1 MLFKLD
7 FLIYVRQNNTS
18 HTTQNSATEMKNTTL
33 LSSRMK
39 VQAQPLLLLLQ
50 DQLCSAFYQ
59 CRGSPCLSLSSCRRM
74 LRDSEIGSPKLC
86 LLKMLEKELCLKKQN
101 KTNRKPPKSS
111 KWRCSKMTKKGEGG
125 KKEQKEKG
133 GFFNSQI

>member
-1 MLFKLD
+1 
-7 FLIYVRQNNTS
+7 
-18 HTTQNSATEMKNTTL
+18 MKNTTL

-39 VQAQPLLLLLQ
+39 VQAQPLLLLQ

-101 KTNRKPPKSS
+101 KTNKKPPKSS

-125 KKEQKEKG
+125 KKGKRRKG
-133 GFFNSQI
+133 EFLTAKFEIGCLKASWLSCF